1 MLFLAKRKAKSGLV
15 SALLLGAGAV
25 LAHGVLG
32 LTWSLSASGWRA
44 AADGLFMLAVLLAS
58 DASLHTLL
66 SKIAP
71 SRYPPAFLA
80 LAERFSQQMPLDWS
94 VGAASA
100 GAEELFFRGA
110 LLPGAIKVLG
120 LDPVSAAA
128 LVAIAFG
135 LAHLIL
141 NRQLWAFSIWAAW
154 EGFLLG
160 LVYLVSGSLVAV
172 VGAHVAHDALGFWLF
187 RRSLGRATV

>member
-32 LTWSLSASGWRA
+32 LTWSLPASGWRA
-44 AADGLFMLAVLLAS
+44 AADGLFILAVLLTS
-58 DASLHTLL
+58 DASLHALL
-66 SKIAP
+66 SKIAS

-80 LAERFSQQMPLDWS
+80 LAGCFSQQSTVDWT

-110 LLPGAIKVLG
+110 LLSGAITFLD

-135 LAHLIL
+135 LAHMIL

-154 EGFLLG
+154 EGLLLG
-160 LVYLVSGSLVAV
+160 LVYLASGSLVAV
-172 VGAHVAHDALGFWLF
+172 VGAHVAHDALGFWLL
-187 RRSLGRATV
+187 RRSLGRATA